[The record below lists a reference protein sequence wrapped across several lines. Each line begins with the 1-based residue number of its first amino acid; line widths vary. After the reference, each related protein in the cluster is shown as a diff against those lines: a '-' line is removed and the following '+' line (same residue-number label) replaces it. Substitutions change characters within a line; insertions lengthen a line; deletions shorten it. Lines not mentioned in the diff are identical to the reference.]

1 MGIASYEN
9 FVDLANAIIAAA
21 ATDYCVA
28 YQTLSKN
35 PNNRDAKWKLAEVKG
50 FFRSRW
56 YGVLTTLDGNALME
70 QLEDQC
76 DKHEKY
82 IVYRR
87 RGEQR

>member
-1 MGIASYEN
+1 MEAG
-9 FVDLANAIIAAA
+9 
-21 ATDYCVA
+21 
-28 YQTLSKN
+28 
-35 PNNRDAKWKLAEVKG
+35 RGKG

-87 RGEQR
+87 RVEQR